1 MHQRPGHRS
10 LMPGDVHRAARFAP
24 AFLLLCGWLLVSSD
38 AWAGSA
44 RLDLEI
50 EPDDADVYL
59 DGTYQGEVD
68 KFDGH
73 PDYLWVKPGR
83 HRLEFRK
90 RKYQSLRILF
100 EAKADE
106 RKRFPQ
112 KLYKHR
118 EGEPK
123 LVELNMLPAP
133 SRPRSQVAFL
143 KFLVEPA
150 DAALWIDGTLW
161 GAAEQYDG
169 NPEKAKVSSGTH
181 KIELTRPG
189 YRTHAAEIRLGP
201 EQERTIRVTLDPQ
214 PQN

>member
-1 MHQRPGHRS
+1 MRVDAERP
-10 LMPGDVHRAARFAP
+10 VWFAS
-24 AFLLLCGWLLVSSD
+24 AFLLVCGWLLVSAD
-38 AWAGSA
+38 ASAGSA

-59 DGTYQGEVD
+59 DGVYQGEVD
-68 KFDGH
+68 QFDGH

-83 HRLEFRK
+83 HTLEFRK

-100 EAKADE
+100 EVKADE

-112 KLYKHR
+112 ELYKLR

-123 LVELNMLPAP
+123 RVELNMLPP
-133 SRPRSQVAFL
+133 SPSKPKAQVAFL

-150 DAALWIDGTLW
+150 DAALWIDGAFRGTA
-161 GAAEQYDG
+161 GQFDG

-189 YRTHAAEIRLGP
+189 YRSHAVEIRLGP
-201 EQERTIRVTLDPQ
+201 EQERTIRVTLEPES
-214 PQN
+214 QN

>member
-1 MHQRPGHRS
+1 M
-10 LMPGDVHRAARFAP
+10 LGDTHSPAWLAP
-24 AFLLLCGWLLVSSD
+24 AFLLLCGWLLASAD
-38 AWAGSA
+38 AGAGSA

-83 HRLEFRK
+83 HTLEFRK

-100 EAKADE
+100 EVKADE

-112 KLYKHR
+112 ELYKHR
-118 EGEPK
+118 KGEPK
-123 LVELNMLPAP
+123 LVELNMLPPA
-133 SRPRSQVAFL
+133 SKPRSQVAFL

-150 DAALWIDGTLW
+150 DAALWIDGTFR
-161 GAAEQYDG
+161 GAAEQFDG
-169 NPEKAKVSSGTH
+169 NPERIKVSAGKHT
-181 KIELTRPG
+181 IELTRPG
-189 YRTHAAEIRLGP
+189 YRTHTAEIRLGP
-201 EQERTIRVTLDPQ
+201 EQERTIRVTLEPQ
-214 PQN
+214 PQS